1 MNEELPSG
9 LTPPSRTPTP
19 PDPPSFWKMF
29 FLGMGLFV
37 ASVFLAPLLI
47 ITIPAAIVLLFF
59 RDARALGAGYLAGLG
74 LALLALIIVCGVT
87 GPPDF
92 K

>member
-1 MNEELPSG
+1 MSEEALPPLPES
-9 LTPPSRTPTP
+9 TPKPAPS
-19 PDPPSFWKMF
+19 DPPSFWKMF